1 MPRLIRLPLL
11 PLAALLELVL
21 LALSW
26 GLALASPPLAGRLVA
41 LAKRLPD
48 LAWYTGRHARPLSLS
63 PPPSASSKNWFWQ
76 IAAFPPPWRWHRV
89 CREKVS
95 SLA

>member
-21 LALSW
+21 LALGW

-41 LAKRLPD
+41 LANRLPD
-48 LAWYTGRHARPLSLS
+48 LAWYTGR
-63 PPPSASSKNWFWQ
+63 Q
-76 IAAFPPPWRWHRV
+76 
-89 CREKVS
+89 
-95 SLA
+95 

>member
-26 GLALASPPLAGRLVA
+26 GLALASPPLAGRVVA
-41 LAKRLPD
+41 LAKRLPSS
-48 LAWYTGRHARPLSLS
+48 AWYTGR
-63 PPPSASSKNWFWQ
+63 Q
-76 IAAFPPPWRWHRV
+76 
-89 CREKVS
+89 
-95 SLA
+95 